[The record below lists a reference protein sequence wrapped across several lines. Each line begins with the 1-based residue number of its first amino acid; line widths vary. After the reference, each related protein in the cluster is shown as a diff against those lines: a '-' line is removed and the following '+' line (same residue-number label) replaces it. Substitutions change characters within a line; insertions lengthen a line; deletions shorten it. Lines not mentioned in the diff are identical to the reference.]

1 MKELNI
7 NELTVEQKIG
17 QLICVRKFI
26 DKDDEAFIFDMLR
39 KKAVGAIQVN
49 YFDGVKEFITK
60 IKETAGYPIL
70 ICADMEYGFPGT
82 KLHMPSQMAL
92 AATNDPDL
100 VYKSA
105 QITAIEAKSNGYNVV
120 WGPVFD
126 LCSKGRLCKN
136 SRTFGDNIDTISTF
150 GIAMAKGFQDEGMIA
165 TAKHCPGGSDVKE
178 DTHLRNDFSHLSKE
192 DIIKK
197 DLIPYTRAMK
207 EIGLNGVMTTHNCFV
222 NIDPDTP
229 GTLSKTVQSIIRE
242 QGFDGIIM
250 SDSLAM
256 MSIVKNYGEKK
267 SIVMAIAAGNDMVL
281 PNYRMSFREAYTA
294 LLDAYKAGIITD
306 ERLDNAVRH
315 VLDAQKKTMKPASC
329 SALTQEHLD
338 IVDEINKRSLCF
350 LSKDNLSPKLSNKS
364 KKLFVLFCENQYKG
378 INDDAVEST
387 AQAYYSRANRKLH
400 KELILKEFPD
410 AEVLIIDEFPHRM
423 QNEMVLVASQNADEV
438 IFCTFCMP
446 LSYMCSD
453 GICERVEY
461 LINSCDKNTAAVLH
475 VGNPYEITKFPHAKR
490 VFVGHLG
497 AENLKYAL
505 KAMKGEYVPTGKIP
519 VNIKF

>member
-7 NELTVEQKIG
+7 NELTIEQKIG

-26 DKDDEAFIFDMLR
+26 DKDDEAFIFDMLK

-49 YFDGVKEFITK
+49 YFDGAKELISK
-60 IKETAGYPIL
+60 IKEIAGYPIL

-82 KLHMPSQMAL
+82 KLSMPSQMAL
-92 AATNDPDL
+92 AATNDPEL

-126 LCSKGRLCKN
+126 LCTPGRLCKI
-136 SRTFGDNIDTISTF
+136 SRTFGDSVDVISRF

-165 TAKHCPGGSDVKE
+165 TVKHCPGGSDVKE
-178 DTHLRNDFSHLSKE
+178 DTHLRNDFSNLTRE
-192 DIIKK
+192 DILKK
-197 DLIPYTRAMK
+197 DLIPYVRAMK
-207 EIGLNGVMTTHNCFV
+207 EIGLSGVMTTHNCFV

-229 GTLSKTVQSIIRE
+229 GTLSKSVQSIIRE

-256 MSIVKNYGEKK
+256 MSIVKNYGEKQ
-267 SIVMAIAAGNDMVL
+267 SIVMAIVAGNDMVL
-281 PNYRMSFREAYTA
+281 PNYRMSFKEAYTA

-306 ERLDNAVRH
+306 ERLDDAVRH
-315 VLDAQKKTMKPASC
+315 VLEAQRKTLKPASC

-338 IVDEINKRSLCF
+338 TVDEINKRCLCY
-350 LSKDNLSPKLSNKS
+350 LSKDNLSPKLSREG

-387 AQAYYSRANRKLH
+387 AQAYYSRANRELH

-423 QNEMVLVASQNADEV
+423 QNEAVLVASQKADEV

-475 VGNPYEITKFPHAKR
+475 VGNPYEIVKFPHAKR
-490 VFVGHLG
+490 IFAGHLG
-497 AENLKYAL
+497 AENLKYTL
-505 KAMKGEYVPTGKIP
+505 KAMNGEYTPTGKLP
-519 VNIKF
+519 VNINF